1 MTGTAD
7 PRPPEEIERDI
18 EATRAEMAET
28 LDVIER
34 KLSPGQLI
42 DQAVDYLRAE
52 GTGSRVGEVIKRNP
66 LPVVLIG
73 VGLAWLALS
82 ELSRRPGDPR
92 GHRTAADDRRPDPL
106 AYAAAA
112 GAAAGREH
120 LVAWLRDAHAME
132 QQAIEM
138 LEKMAGRLEHYPE
151 LRARIEEHLRQ
162 THSQAERVER
172 CLERLGA
179 GTSGLKTAAG
189 KITGGAQQLSGLFA
203 SDEVIKGG
211 IADYAFERY
220 EIACYEVL
228 IAAAEQAGEPETRR
242 VCEEIL
248 SEEEAMAAWLADHLP
263 ELTRR
268 YLAREAAGEAAKP
281 S

>member
-34 KLSPGQLI
+34 KLAPGQLI

-82 ELSRRPGDPR
+82 ELSGRPGDPR
-92 GHRTAADDRRPDPL
+92 GPRTAADDRRPDPL

-120 LVAWLRDAHAME
+120 LVAWLRDAHALE

-138 LEKMAGRLEHYPE
+138 LERNAERLETYPQLKARLAQHLE
-151 LRARIEEHLRQ
+151 ESRQQQATVARAGGDRREPLRAEGHRHGPGPESADDDARHDLRRG
-162 THSQAERVER
+162 AE
-172 CLERLGA
+172 ERLRA
-179 GTSGLKTAAG
+179 TRSSPSRSPP
-189 KITGGAQQLSGLFA
+189 TG
-203 SDEVIKGG
+203 
-211 IADYAFERY
+211 R
-220 EIACYEVL
+220 
-228 IAAAEQAGEPETRR
+228 
-242 VCEEIL
+242 
-248 SEEEAMAAWLADHLP
+248 
-263 ELTRR
+263 
-268 YLAREAAGEAAKP
+268 
-281 S
+281 